1 MQDQPTSVELVQAVA
16 DFIREQVAPH
26 LQGHVAFHARVAA
39 NALDIVKR
47 ELEIAPQAN
56 AEELVRLEQI
66 TGKTGSL
73 EELNRLLCTE
83 IEAGRIDLATPGL
96 VEHLWRT
103 TLSKLAIDQPGY
115 SGYRRGLEEWQNSQK
130 G

>member
-1 MQDQPTSVELVQAVA
+1 MQDQPTSAELVQAVA
-16 DFIREQVAPH
+16 DFIRDQVTPH
-26 LQGHVAFHARVAA
+26 LKGHVAFHARVAA

-47 ELEIAPQAN
+47 ELEIAPVAN
-56 AEELVRLEQI
+56 AEELSRLQAL

-73 EELNRLLCTE
+73 EDLNRLLCTE
-83 IEAGRIDLATPGL
+83 IEAGRIDLTTPCL
-96 VEHLWRT
+96 ADHLWQT

-115 SGYRRGLEEWQNSQK
+115 SGYRRGLEEWQTSHK